1 MLKPLSNIK
10 YLLKNIRKIL
20 LVFAAVAS
28 GVFLIYFYSIFSAT
42 SSSMISSASFDIMK
56 KYNIIYSKNG
66 ASVKDAAAGRI
77 PEDRIIPVNMS
88 LPSLKYERGGLGSTV
103 ILSLNVMNDDAQKV
117 LNGLGAQLVSGRLP
131 ENDSNEIL
139 VHEGFALQNGLSIG
153 DLMPEELII
162 SDEYTVCGIFRCDSV
177 FSMVCQPEG
186 MTREQM
192 LDKGMLID
200 REGMTD
206 KEIDAI
212 TSTLSNGIE
221 YYTYSSFRDSYALSI
236 SSMQSLTYIIT
247 AAMIIILCIAL
258 SNLNIVAFYN
268 RINEI
273 KILKCI
279 GYSSRFLSLKLLKEN
294 LLVCAAAFLTGILST
309 EIIVILLNTFV
320 MKPSGKYLDMISPT
334 GIASAALLP
343 LLVSCISMIPCIRR
357 TYKIQIC

>member
-10 YLLKNIRKIL
+10 YIFKNIRKIL

-42 SSSMISSASFDIMK
+42 SNSMISSASFDIMK
-56 KYNIIYSKNG
+56 KYNIVYSNND
-66 ASVKDAAAGRI
+66 ASVKDAIAGRI
-77 PEDRIIPVNMS
+77 PDDRIIPVNMS

-103 ILSLNVMNDDAQKV
+103 ILSLNVMNEDAQKV
-117 LNGLGAQLVSGRLP
+117 LNGLNAQIVSGRLP
-131 ENDSNEIL
+131 ENDKNEIL
-139 VHEGFALQNGLSIG
+139 VHEAFALQNGLNVG
-153 DLMPEELII
+153 DLMPEEYIV
-162 SDEYTVCGIFRCDSV
+162 SDEYTVCGLFRCDNV
-177 FSMVCQPEG
+177 FSMVCQPDG

-192 LDKGMLID
+192 LDKGMIID

-206 KEIDAI
+206 KEIDDI

-236 SSMQSLTYIIT
+236 NSMQSLTYIIT
-247 AAMIIILCIAL
+247 IAMIIILCIAL

-294 LLVCAAAFLTGILST
+294 LMVCAVAFLTGILST
-309 EIIVILLNTFV
+309 ELIVILLNTFV

-334 GIASAALLP
+334 GIISAAILP